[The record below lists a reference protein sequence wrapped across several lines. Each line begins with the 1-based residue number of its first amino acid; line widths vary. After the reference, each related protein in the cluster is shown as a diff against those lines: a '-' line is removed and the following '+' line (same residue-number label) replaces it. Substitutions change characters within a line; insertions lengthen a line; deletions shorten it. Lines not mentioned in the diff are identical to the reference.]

1 METLNKKKFIMSNE
15 FDDFAEII
23 VDYFNLR
30 FKSREMPLMDAKNY
44 FILWWYENQQN
55 FIKYKTATSM
65 GKLLNMNHATI
76 LHHMKHRKPSLKFNL
91 HTKNIEEFVN
101 SYVFI

>member
-30 FKSREMPLMDAKNY
+30 LKSRELHLMDTKNY
-44 FILWWYENQQN
+44 FILWWHKNQYK
-55 FIKYKTATSM
+55 FIKYKTATSIS
-65 GKLLNMNHATI
+65 KLLNMHHATI
-76 LHHMKHRKPSLKFNL
+76 LHHMNHRKPSLKFNL